1 MDELLRYMRALV
13 FLQLQSLTGQDTF
26 GRPELLLS
34 KAGFPQKEIA
44 DLLGKT
50 PAAVAKT
57 ISRARLAQQKPGVS
71 GEAGSASEEELNG

>member
-1 MDELLRYMRALV
+1 MRALV
-13 FLQLQSLTGQDTF
+13 FLQLQSLTGEDTF
-26 GRPELLLS
+26 GRPELLLA

-57 ISRARLAQQKPGVS
+57 ISRARAAQRKTGAVGDS
-71 GEAGSASEEELNG
+71 ADVGGEDLHG